1 MGLLNKHRGATPAV
15 VPAAINPPESALPP
29 PPREEEA
36 PKASAKAKPEAPSAK
51 PATGSKLMDRVK
63 AQLAATT
70 PAVEPVS
77 VEAPTGIEDP
87 EAFAERYP
95 DIDPADLTDEQIFRI
110 NAGEPLTPFHGA
122 PAEVAAVPPVV
133 MPDMPKKRGR
143 PAGSK
148 NKKDVET
155 VVETVPGAPASTLT
169 PALSSAEERTLPL
182 PGFVPA
188 PGDPIPTPAEMTEKM
203 LARLAELDVAMRSLR
218 KLLESKDAAVRAALP
233 GA

>member
-1 MGLLNKHRGATPAV
+1 MW
-15 VPAAINPPESALPP
+15 
-29 PPREEEA
+29 
-36 PKASAKAKPEAPSAK
+36 
-51 PATGSKLMDRVK
+51 RVQK
-63 AQLAATT
+63 RD
-70 PAVEPVS
+70 
-77 VEAPTGIEDP
+77 DP
-87 EAFAERYP
+87 EAFAEKYP

-122 PAEVAAVPPVV
+122 PAEVAAPPASVV

-203 LARLAELDVAMRSLR
+203 HARLAELGASVPEPLLRFFVPESHMPKPLQATVLDFENLAKELVDTIPRSAERTVALR

-233 GA
+233 

>member
-1 MGLLNKHRGATPAV
+1 M
-15 VPAAINPPESALPP
+15 
-29 PPREEEA
+29 
-36 PKASAKAKPEAPSAK
+36 
-51 PATGSKLMDRVK
+51 MDRVK

-169 PALSSAEERTLPL
+169 PALSSAEERTLPMFEEPL
-182 PGFVPA
+182 LRFFVPESHMPKPLQA
-188 PGDPIPTPAEMTEKM
+188 TVLDFENLAKELVDTIPRSTE
-203 LARLAELDVAMRSLR
+203 RTVALR

-233 GA
+233 VA